1 MKKLQ
6 IIVRPSKVN
15 EVMDALRKADVGGLT
30 LSDVKGQ
37 GRAEPPL
44 VGETYSMEQIVTV
57 VPDNKVKQ
65 VFESVG
71 EITCSGKK
79 GDGKIFVTEVV
90 DAMDFC
96 TKKTG
101 KEAI

>member
-1 MKKLQ
+1 
-6 IIVRPSKVN
+6 
-15 EVMDALRKADVGGLT
+15 MDALRKLDVGGLT

-44 VGETYSMEQIVTV
+44 VGETYSMEHIMTV
-57 VPDNKVKQ
+57 IPDKKVKE
-65 VFESVG
+65 VFDSVG

-79 GDGKIFVTEVV
+79 GDGKIFVTDVV

-101 KEAI
+101 EEAI

>member
-6 IIVRPSKVN
+6 IIVRPKKVD
-15 EVMDALRKADVGGLT
+15 EVMNALRDQDVGGLT
-30 LSDVKGQ
+30 LTDVKGM

-44 VGETYSMEQIVTV
+44 VGETLSMKQIVTV
-57 VPDNKVKQ
+57 VPDDKVKG
-65 VFESVG
+65 VFDAVSS
-71 EITCSGKK
+71 ISCSNTK

-90 DAMDFC
+90 DAIDFC

-101 KEAI
+101 SDAI